1 MDNLTH
7 SLAGA
12 LLGQMGLKRA
22 SRFALAGCILGAN
35 APDIDFIAPLFLPVD
50 YIAFHRGPTHALF
63 GLPVMAAGT
72 VALLWLVDRLR
83 PPKPGTTPF
92 RAWPLFLVTFL
103 AVISHPFLDWLT
115 TYAVAFFAPLGD
127 RWYSANAIFI
137 IDWVYWIILGLGIWL
152 SIRRWKRGGD
162 HPGRPAQVA
171 GLVLLLYIAANVAW
185 SAHAERTLAAALR
198 QRGIQPRL
206 IVASPP
212 PLAFWERGMA
222 WRSESEWGSG
232 SFSPG
237 IGLQLSPER
246 KPLNLNDPLFLR
258 ARAERRQVRSF
269 LYWSR
274 MPIVVEVD
282 GRPVLTDQRYYRAL
296 DDDRVPGAIRRRAP
310 TASFQVPLDL
320 PSEP

>member
-35 APDIDFIAPLFLPVD
+35 APDIDVFAPLFLPVD
-50 YIAFHRGPTHALF
+50 NIAFHRGPTHALF

-72 VALLWLVDRLR
+72 VALLWLIDRFK
-83 PPKPGTTPF
+83 PAKPGTTPF
-92 RAWPLFLVTFL
+92 RAWPLFLVTLL

-115 TYAVAFFAPLGD
+115 TYAVAFFAPVGD

-137 IDWVYWIILGLGIWL
+137 IDWVYWILLIAGIWI
-152 SIRRWKRGGD
+152 SARRWKRGGD
-162 HPGRPAQVA
+162 HPGRPAQIA
-171 GLVLLLYIAANVAW
+171 GGILLLYIAANVAW

-212 PLAFWERGMA
+212 PLAFWERIMA
-222 WRSESEWGSG
+222 WRSDRDWGSG
-232 SFSPG
+232 SFAPG
-237 IGLQLSPER
+237 ARLTLDPAR
-246 KPLNLNDPLFLR
+246 NPLNLDDPAFLR
-258 ARAERRQVRSF
+258 ARATSRQVRSF

-274 MPIVVEVD
+274 MPIVVEVN

-296 DDDRVPGAIRRRAP
+296 DDDRVPAAIRRRAP
-310 TASFQVPLDL
+310 TASFQIPLDL
-320 PSEP
+320 PSKP

>member
-12 LLGQMGLKRA
+12 LLGQMGLKRV

-35 APDIDFIAPLFLPVD
+35 APDIDVIAPLFLPVD
-50 YIAFHRGPTHALF
+50 NIAFHRGPTHALF

-83 PPKPGTTPF
+83 PAKPGAPPF
-92 RAWPLFLVTFL
+92 RALPLFLVTLL
-103 AVISHPFLDWLT
+103 AVVSHPFLDWLT

-137 IDWVYWIILGLGIWL
+137 IDWVYWIILVTGVWL
-152 SIRRWKRGGD
+152 SARQWKRGGA
-162 HPGRPAQVA
+162 HSGRSAQVA
-171 GLVLLLYIAANVAW
+171 GGILLLYIAANVAW

-198 QRGIQPRL
+198 QRGFQPRL

-212 PLAFWERGMA
+212 PFAFWQRTLA
-222 WRSESEWGSG
+222 WRSDREWGSG
-232 SFSPG
+232 SFSPAT
-237 IGLQLSPER
+237 GLTLDPTVSP
-246 KPLNLNDPLFLR
+246 LGLDDPRFLR
-258 ARAERRQVRSF
+258 ARAERRMVRSF
-269 LYWSR
+269 IYWSR
-274 MPIVVEVD
+274 MPIVVEVE

-296 DDDRVPGAIRRRAP
+296 DDDRVPAAIRRRAP
-310 TASFQVPLDL
+310 TASFQIPLDL
-320 PSEP
+320 PSRP

>member
-12 LLGQMGLKRA
+12 LLGQMGLKRV

-35 APDIDFIAPLFLPVD
+35 APDIDVIAPLFLPVD
-50 YIAFHRGPTHALF
+50 NIAFHRGPTHALF

-83 PPKPGTTPF
+83 PAKPGAPPF
-92 RAWPLFLVTFL
+92 RALPLFLVTLL
-103 AVISHPFLDWLT
+103 AVVSHPFLDWLT

-137 IDWVYWIILGLGIWL
+137 IDWVYWIILVTGVWL
-152 SIRRWKRGGD
+152 SARQWKRGGA
-162 HPGRPAQVA
+162 HSGRSAQVA
-171 GLVLLLYIAANVAW
+171 GGILLLYIAANVAW

-198 QRGIQPRL
+198 QRGFQPRL

-212 PLAFWERGMA
+212 PFAFWQRTLA
-222 WRSESEWGSG
+222 WRSDREWGSG
-232 SFSPG
+232 SFSPVA
-237 IGLQLSPER
+237 GLTLDSTVR
-246 KPLNLNDPLFLR
+246 PLGLDDPRFLR
-258 ARAERRQVRSF
+258 ARAERRMVRSF
-269 LYWSR
+269 LFWSR
-274 MPIVVEVD
+274 MPIVVEVE

-296 DDDRVPGAIRRRAP
+296 DDDRVPAAIRRRAP
-310 TASFQVPLDL
+310 TASFQIPLDL
-320 PSEP
+320 PSRP

>member
-22 SRFALAGCILGAN
+22 SRFAMAGCMLGAN
-35 APDIDFIAPLFLPVD
+35 APDIDVIAPLFLPVD
-50 YIAFHRGPTHALF
+50 NIAFHRGPTHALF

-83 PPKPGTTPF
+83 PGKPGDLLF
-92 RAWPLFLVTFL
+92 RAWPLFLVTLL
-103 AVISHPFLDWLT
+103 AVLSHTFLDWLT

-137 IDWVYWIILGLGIWL
+137 IDWVYWIVLATGIWL
-152 SIRRWKRGGD
+152 SVRRWRAGATQ
-162 HPGRPAQVA
+162 PGRPAMIA
-171 GLVLLLYIAANVAW
+171 GGTLLLYISANVAW
-185 SAHAERTLAAALR
+185 SAHTERTLASALR

-212 PLAFWERGMA
+212 PFAFWERSLA
-222 WRSESEWGSG
+222 WRSDREWGAG

-237 IGLQLSPER
+237 AGLQL
-246 KPLNLNDPLFLR
+246 DPASYLLGLDDPRFLR
-258 ARAERRQVRSF
+258 ARAERRIVRSF

-274 MPIVVEVD
+274 MPIVVEVG
-282 GRPVLTDQRYYRAL
+282 GRLVLTDQRYHRNL
-296 DDDRVPGAIRRRAP
+296 DDPRVPAAIRRRAP
-310 TASFQVPLDL
+310 RGQFQIPLDL
-320 PSEP
+320 TSRL

>member
-7 SLAGA
+7 SVAGA

-35 APDIDFIAPLFLPVD
+35 APDIDVIAPLFLPVD
-50 YIAFHRGPTHALF
+50 NIAFHRGPTHALF

-83 PPKPGTTPF
+83 PAKPGAQPF
-92 RAWPLFLVTFL
+92 RALPLFLVTLL
-103 AVISHPFLDWLT
+103 AVVSHPFLDWLT

-127 RWYSANAIFI
+127 HWYSANAIFI
-137 IDWVYWIILGLGIWL
+137 IDWVYWIILVAGVWL
-152 SIRRWKRGGD
+152 SARQWKRGGA
-162 HPGRPAQVA
+162 HPGRSAQVA
-171 GLVLLLYIAANVAW
+171 GLLLLVYIAANVAW

-212 PLAFWERGMA
+212 PLAFWQRTLA
-222 WRSESEWGSG
+222 WRSDREWGSG
-232 SFSPG
+232 SFSPVA
-237 IGLQLSPER
+237 GLTLDPTVSP
-246 KPLNLNDPLFLR
+246 LGLDDPRFLR
-258 ARAERRQVRSF
+258 ARAERRMVRSF

-274 MPIVVEVD
+274 MPIVVEVE
-282 GRPVLTDQRYYRAL
+282 GRPVLTDQRYHRAL
-296 DDDRVPGAIRRRAP
+296 DDDSVPAAIRRRAP
-310 TASFQVPLDL
+310 TARFQIPLDL
-320 PSEP
+320 PSRP

>member
-35 APDIDFIAPLFLPVD
+35 APDIDVFARLLLPVD
-50 YIAFHRGPTHALF
+50 NIAFHRGPTHALF

-72 VALLWLVDRLR
+72 VALLWLIDRFK
-83 PPKPGTTPF
+83 PAKPGTTPF
-92 RAWPLFLVTFL
+92 RAWPLFLVTLL

-137 IDWVYWIILGLGIWL
+137 IDWVYWIILVAGVWL
-152 SIRRWKRGGD
+152 SARRWKRGGE
-162 HPGRPAQVA
+162 HPGRPAQIA
-171 GLVLLLYIAANVAW
+171 GGILLLYIAANVAW

-212 PLAFWERGMA
+212 PLAFWERTMA
-222 WRSESEWGSG
+222 WRSDRDWGSG
-232 SFSPG
+232 SFAPG
-237 IGLQLSPER
+237 ASLTLDPAR
-246 KPLNLNDPLFLR
+246 NPLNLDDPAFLR
-258 ARAERRQVRSF
+258 ARATSRQVRSF

-274 MPIVVEVD
+274 MPIVVEVN

-296 DDDRVPGAIRRRAP
+296 DDDRVPAAIRRRAP
-310 TASFQVPLDL
+310 TASFQIPLDL
-320 PSEP
+320 PSKP

>member
-35 APDIDFIAPLFLPVD
+35 APDIDFIAPFFLPVD

-63 GLPVMAAGT
+63 GLPIMAAGT
-72 VALLWLVDRLR
+72 VALLWLVDRL
-83 PPKPGTTPF
+83 KPAKSGTTPF
-92 RAWPLFLVTFL
+92 RAWPLFLVTLL

-152 SIRRWKRGGD
+152 SVRRGKRGGA
-162 HPGRPAQVA
+162 HPGRPAQTA
-171 GLVLLLYIAANVAW
+171 GGILLLYIAANVAW

-212 PLAFWERGMA
+212 PFAFWNRTLA
-222 WRSESEWGSG
+222 WRSDTAWGSG
-232 SFSPG
+232 SFAPG
-237 IGLQLSPER
+237 TGLVLNPETR
-246 KPLNLNDPLFLR
+246 PLNLDDSRFLR
-258 ARAERRQVRSF
+258 ARATSRQVRSF

-274 MPIVVEVD
+274 MPIVVEAN

-296 DDDRVPGAIRRRAP
+296 DDKSVPAAIRRRAP
-310 TASFQVPLDL
+310 SASFQIPLDL

>member
-35 APDIDFIAPLFLPVD
+35 APDIDVFAPLFLPVD
-50 YIAFHRGPTHALF
+50 NIAFHRGPTHALF

-72 VALLWLVDRLR
+72 VALLWLIDRFK
-83 PPKPGTTPF
+83 PAKPGTTPF
-92 RAWPLFLVTFL
+92 RAWPLFLVTLL

-137 IDWVYWIILGLGIWL
+137 IDWVYWLILIAGIWL
-152 SIRRWKRGGD
+152 SARRWKREGG

-171 GLVLLLYIAANVAW
+171 GLVLLFYIAANVAW

-212 PLAFWERGMA
+212 PLAFWDRTMA
-222 WRSESEWGSG
+222 WRSDTAWGSG
-232 SFSPG
+232 GFGPRAD
-237 IGLQLSPER
+237 LTLDPETR
-246 KPLNLNDPLFLR
+246 PLNLDDPRFLR

-274 MPIVVEVD
+274 MPIVVQVD

-296 DDDRVPGAIRRRAP
+296 DDDRVPAAIRRRAP
-310 TASFQVPLDL
+310 TASFQIPLDL
-320 PSEP
+320 PSKP